1 MRRRILRTACGV
13 LLCACAS
20 STPPPT
26 QKAELYLPPEE
37 TAGAEAED
45 AAKAA
50 PASGPATLKV
60 ITKVGHDAV
69 TARVKV
75 SGDGVAVEGKSGE
88 PLAVRAGELEI
99 EATIAD
105 SKALHGGATA
115 HRSVT
120 VEPGAEK
127 TETVVFERSLARV
140 EVRIHGKLDTSAVV
154 TLSKDGETVVKLKS
168 GDKDHVAIAPGRY
181 SVSVKSQR
189 AEITS
194 SDIILSEGATQTV
207 PINVN

>member
-1 MRRRILRTACGV
+1 MRRRILRMACV
-13 LLCACAS
+13 ALLCACAGS
-20 STPPPT
+20 PPPPA
-26 QKAELYLPPEE
+26 QKAELYVPPE

-45 AAKAA
+45 ARESA

-60 ITKVGHDAV
+60 ITKVGHDTI
-69 TARVKV
+69 TAHVKV

-99 EATIAD
+99 EATISD
-105 SKALHGGATA
+105 SKALRGGATA

-120 VEPGAEK
+120 VEPGTEK

-154 TLSKDGETVVKLKS
+154 TLSKDGEAVVKLKS